1 MAFVAMPT
9 EPVGF
14 PQMGSGMQG
23 GLQLVRDPSGHVI
36 LIHAAGN
43 VTYFVNVDSQV
54 STIRGRLN
62 SFAFLLSTE
71 QMQQAVVWPNY
82 SNHNN
87 NVAPPPLLLPPP
99 PPSIQ
104 LLSDIGG
111 ARLVLTESKRK
122 QQSALP
128 IVKIEAEC
136 SNSPTTIISEQAFYL
151 RIYFFDREGN
161 KIFGLGKRIV
171 TVDINYRKKYLGD
184 IFRNVIKNFL
194 EKLDV

>member
-1 MAFVAMPT
+1 MPT

-14 PQMGSGMQG
+14 PQMGTGLQG

-36 LIHAAGN
+36 LIHAA
-43 VTYFVNVDSQV
+43 
-54 STIRGRLN
+54 
-62 SFAFLLSTE
+62 E

-82 SNHNN
+82 SNHNG

-111 ARLVLTESKRK
+111 ARLVLTENKRK

-136 SNSPTTIISEQAFYL
+136 SNSPTTIITSSTESSKTALQTMTSVTGALVPDAALVTTLHYYPPAPALVQISQAEPATNC
-151 RIYFFDREGN
+151 RSQVGAFFQALMR
-161 KIFGLGKRIV
+161 
-171 TVDINYRKKYLGD
+171 
-184 IFRNVIKNFL
+184 
-194 EKLDV
+194 

>member
-1 MAFVAMPT
+1 M
-9 EPVGF
+9 
-14 PQMGSGMQG
+14 
-23 GLQLVRDPSGHVI
+23 
-36 LIHAAGN
+36 
-43 VTYFVNVDSQV
+43 
-54 STIRGRLN
+54 STTGRRLN
-62 SFAFLLSTE
+62 SLASLLSTE

-82 SNHNN
+82 SNHNG

-136 SNSPTTIISEQAFYL
+136 SNSPTTIISEQALIFIFPIERQTQFL
-151 RIYFFDREGN
+151 DFKTNFFF
-161 KIFGLGKRIV
+161 KV
-171 TVDINYRKKYLGD
+171 TVVTANLNYRKYIGF
-184 IFRNVIKNFL
+184 ISVATI
-194 EKLDV
+194 

>member
-1 MAFVAMPT
+1 MSIPKCRRR
-9 EPVGF
+9 EG
-14 PQMGSGMQG
+14 
-23 GLQLVRDPSGHVI
+23 
-36 LIHAAGN
+36 
-43 VTYFVNVDSQV
+43 DS
-54 STIRGRLN
+54 TL
-62 SFAFLLSTE
+62 AFLLSTE

-82 SNHNN
+82 SNHNS

-136 SNSPTTIISEQAFYL
+136 SNSPTTIISEQTFMYC
-151 RIYFFDREGN
+151 FSDREKQN
-161 KIFGLGKRIV
+161 FWIWKKISIFKV
-171 TVDINYRKKYLGD
+171 TLVTADINYRKYLLVLSLAK
-184 IFRNVIKNFL
+184 I
-194 EKLDV
+194 

>member
-1 MAFVAMPT
+1 MPT

-14 PQMGSGMQG
+14 PQMGTGLQG

-43 VTYFVNVDSQV
+43 VTFRIN
-54 STIRGRLN
+54 IR
-62 SFAFLLSTE
+62 FALDDGKETQLFFFTFFLSTE

-82 SNHNN
+82 SNHNG

-111 ARLVLTESKRK
+111 ARLVLTENKRK

-136 SNSPTTIISEQAFYL
+136 SNSPTTIISEQDFISFISFPIK
-151 RIYFFDREGN
+151 R
-161 KIFGLGKRIV
+161 KTIFE
-171 TVDINYRKKYLGD
+171 
-184 IFRNVIKNFL
+184 F
-194 EKLDV
+194 EKTISSK

>member
-1 MAFVAMPT
+1 MPT

-14 PQMGSGMQG
+14 PQMGSGLQG

-43 VTYFVNVDSQV
+43 VTFPENVDALM
-54 STIRGRLN
+54 TGGMRLN
-62 SFAFLLSTE
+62 SFACLLSIE

-82 SNHNN
+82 PNHNGN
-87 NVAPPPLLLPPP
+87 IAPPPLLLPPP

-111 ARLVLTESKRK
+111 ARLVLTENKRK

-136 SNSPTTIISEQAFYL
+136 SSSPTTIISEQDF
-151 RIYFFDREGN
+151 IYFLFLREKEKIYLQN
-161 KIFGLGKRIV
+161 DVLADVNCKEKIFH
-171 TVDINYRKKYLGD
+171 
-184 IFRNVIKNFL
+184 
-194 EKLDV
+194 